1 MHFEKSH
8 AVPDRRRNLYPA
20 GDGLPRPVALDN
32 VPAGRCVFYCLG
44 LHQPVS
50 AMGDAA
56 AGPDADW
63 GGDHYGAGTADRMDC
78 QYKTWV
84 ACLGLFP
91 SAAQFLWAD
100 LHSSQHRVAFSFG
113 GRHCPGR
120 CTSMAVVWRGQA
132 EIPAILTDEVNGL
145 DGIASTAQAI
155 WGLLVLVGAP
165 SAVFGL
171 LFHRFEKRMEKRDQA
186 QEVREKARE
195 KNEVLIVRS
204 VGASVALGEAVALAL
219 KNGKCN
225 GETEAALEYAR
236 KVKHE
241 QKDFLTEQG
250 IRNLY

>member
-1 MHFEKSH
+1 
-8 AVPDRRRNLYPA
+8 
-20 GDGLPRPVALDN
+20 VAD
-32 VPAGRCVFYCLG
+32 
-44 LHQPVS
+44 
-50 AMGDAA
+50 
-56 AGPDADW
+56 
-63 GGDHYGAGTADRMDC
+63 
-78 QYKTWV
+78 
-84 ACLGLFP
+84 
-91 SAAQFLWAD
+91 
-100 LHSSQHRVAFSFG
+100 
-113 GRHCPGR
+113 
-120 CTSMAVVWRGQA
+120 VWRGQA

-145 DGIASTAQAI
+145 DGIASTAQAL
-155 WGLLVLVGAP
+155 WGLLILVGAP

-186 QEVREKARE
+186 QEIREKARE

-204 VGASVALGEAVALAL
+204 VGASMALGEAVALAL